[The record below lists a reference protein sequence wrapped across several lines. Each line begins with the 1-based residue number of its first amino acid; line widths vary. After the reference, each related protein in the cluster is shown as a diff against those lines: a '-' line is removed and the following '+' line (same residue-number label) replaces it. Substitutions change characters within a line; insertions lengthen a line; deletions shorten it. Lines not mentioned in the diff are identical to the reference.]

1 MPSVLASP
9 SHPLE
14 EPGPMPNP
22 NEKDPSR
29 GGAEGD
35 VATKERSSVK
45 KPRKYKVLLHNDD
58 FTTQDFV
65 VRVLVKFF
73 RKTETEATQIML
85 TVHHSGVGLAG
96 VYPHEVAETKV
107 VQVND
112 YAREHS
118 FPLKCTME
126 PE

>member
-1 MPSVLASP
+1 
-9 SHPLE
+9 
-14 EPGPMPNP
+14 MPNP